1 MTERAIGPEKKFDVR
16 LALSFVL
23 VAAAGVYAV
32 LFGDPYIAILAL
44 PFFALGC
51 ARGKHP
57 YVLTALA
64 LLPAALL
71 LAISFGKSVATGMPL
86 VAYDHFFLRGNL
98 VMLAYNDWRV
108 ASGLLLTAVA
118 IFFYARAMLSG
129 KGSFSVFEKGGLVA
143 LALVAGYCIYAMRT
157 EPQIAIWEPQSH
169 YPTIRTFVKSTQATN
184 PQLQLTAEAA
194 PDAVPEATLD
204 RTVPLAMTA
213 PSDKPDIFF
222 ILQESTFLPEILR
235 PEHRS
240 KHLFA
245 GDAAQ
250 RGPLRVHT
258 YGGGTWRTEFSL
270 TTQMRASE
278 FGGDGLYVFHQL
290 EGRVHRSI
298 FSELKKLGYRT
309 VVFYPV
315 PGFFINAAPFYASIG
330 VDEFYDP
337 QSLGINKGW
346 DWKTPDEKFY
356 QAMLKKLENSPQ
368 PVVAL
373 MLTISQHGPHATQDP
388 MTDYVERF
396 DAADRAYGDF
406 IDQVAARGRRAGVV
420 TFGDHQPEFTLR
432 YIADETARYTTTY
445 DIRCV
450 NFACTGAPDLAKPRD
465 IVMLAPDA
473 LERFGF
479 GLDDLSLAQRSAFA
493 GCEGDTSLCGEA
505 SRLRFNTAFSHYF
518 E

>member
-1 MTERAIGPEKKFDVR
+1 MIIRAFGSDRKIDVR
-16 LALSFVL
+16 LALSFLL

-32 LFGDPYIAILAL
+32 VFNDPYVAILAL

-57 YVLTALA
+57 LVLTALA

-71 LAISFGKSVATGMPL
+71 LAISFGKSVATDMPL

-108 ASGLLLTAVA
+108 ASGLVLAALAV
-118 IFFYARAMLSG
+118 FFYAKTMLSG
-129 KGSFSVFEKGGLVA
+129 KGRFSPFEKGGLVA
-143 LALVAGYCIYAMRT
+143 LVVVSGACIYAMRS
-157 EPQIAIWEPQSH
+157 EPQIAIWEPESNF
-169 YPTIRTFVKSTQATN
+169 PTIRTFVKSTQATN
-184 PQLQLTAEAA
+184 PQLQLAAGEDMAGVPDLTA
-194 PDAVPEATLD
+194 
-204 RTVPLAMTA
+204 PLAMTA
-213 PSDKPDIFF
+213 PADKPDIFF
-222 ILQESTFLPEILR
+222 VLQESTFLPEVLR
-235 PEHRS
+235 PDHHS

-245 GDAAQ
+245 GDAGQ
-250 RGPLRVHT
+250 RGPLKVHT

-298 FSELKKLGYRT
+298 FTELKKLGYRT

-337 QSLGINKGW
+337 ESLGINKGW
-346 DWKTPDEKFY
+346 DWQTPDEKFY
-356 QAMLKKLENSPQ
+356 TAMLKKLENSPQ

-373 MLTISQHGPHATQDP
+373 MLTISQHGPHATKDP
-388 MTDYVERF
+388 MADYVARF
-396 DAADRAYGDF
+396 DAADHAFGDF
-406 IDQVAARGRRAGVV
+406 MTQVAARGRRAGVV

-432 YIADETARYTTTY
+432 YIDDEKTRYTTTY

-450 NFACTGAPDLAKPRD
+450 NFACNGAPDLEKPLD
-465 IVMLAPDA
+465 IVMLAPAA

-479 GLDDLSLAQRSAFA
+479 GLDDLSLAQRSAFT
-493 GCEGDTSLCGEA
+493 GCEGDTSLCDEA

>member
-1 MTERAIGPEKKFDVR
+1 MSTRALSSAKTLNVR
-16 LALSFVL
+16 LALSFLL
-23 VAAAGVYAV
+23 VAAAAVYAY
-32 LFGDPYIAILAL
+32 LLDDPYIALLAL

-57 YVLTALA
+57 VVLGALA
-64 LLPAALL
+64 LLPTALVV
-71 LAISFGKSVATGMPL
+71 AISFAKSTATGVPL

-108 ASGLLLTAVA
+108 ASGLVLTAAA
-118 IFFYARAMLSG
+118 IFFYGRSLLSG
-129 KGSFSVFEKGGLVA
+129 RGRFTPFEKGALAA
-143 LALVAGYCIYAMRT
+143 LALTSGYCIHGMRS
-157 EPQIAIWEPQSH
+157 EPQIAIWEPRSH
-169 YPTIRTFVKSTQATN
+169 YPTARTFVKSMAA
-184 PQLQLTAEAA
+184 PSPKLQLIGNAKAEDAA
-194 PDAVPEATLD
+194 PAQP
-204 RTVPLAMTA
+204 MTA
-213 PSDKPDIFF
+213 PADRPDIFF
-222 ILQESTFLPEILR
+222 ILQESTFLPEVLR
-235 PEHRS
+235 PAHRP

-245 GDAAQ
+245 GKAAQ
-250 RGPLRVHT
+250 RGPLKVHT

-270 TTQMRASE
+270 TTQMRAKE

-290 EGRVHRSI
+290 EGRVQRSI
-298 FSELKKLGYRT
+298 FTELKKLGYRT

-337 QSLGINKGW
+337 QSLGISKGW
-346 DWKTPDEKFY
+346 DWKIPDEKFY
-356 QAMLKKLENSPQ
+356 AAMLKKLENSPQ

-388 MTDYVERF
+388 MTDYVARF
-396 DAADRAYGDF
+396 DAADAAYGKFLGDLS
-406 IDQVAARGRRAGVV
+406 ARGRKAGVV

-432 YIADETARYTTTY
+432 FISDERTRYLTTY

-450 NFACTGAPDLAKPRD
+450 NFACAEPVGAEASKALD
-465 IVMLAPDA
+465 IVMLAPAA

-479 GLDDLSLAQRSAFA
+479 GLDNLSLAQRKAFQH
-493 GCEGDTSLCGEA
+493 CQDDTDRCVEA
-505 SRLRFNTAFSHYF
+505 ERLEFNTAFSQYF

>member
-1 MTERAIGPEKKFDVR
+1 MTARALGSVQNFDIR
-16 LALSFVL
+16 LALSFIFI
-23 VAAAGVYAV
+23 AAAAVYCFV
-32 LFGDPYIAILAL
+32 FDDPYTALLVL

-51 ARGKHP
+51 GRGKHP
-57 YVLTALA
+57 LVLTALA

-71 LAISFGKSVATGMPL
+71 LAVSFAKSLATGIPL
-86 VAYDHFFLRGNL
+86 VAYDHLFLRGNV

-108 ASGLLLTAVA
+108 ASGLVLVVA
-118 IFFYARAMLSG
+118 ATFFYAKAMLAG
-129 KGSFSVFEKGGLVA
+129 RGVFSRFEKIGLVA
-143 LALVAGYCIYAMRT
+143 LALVSGYCIHAMRS
-157 EPQIAIWEPQSH
+157 EAQIAIWEPAFQL
-169 YPTIRTFVKSTQATN
+169 PTLKTFVKSAAA
-184 PQLQLTAEAA
+184 PSPRLQLIANAEAA
-194 PDAVPEATLD
+194 LPPTSQQGLV
-204 RTVPLAMTA
+204 A
-213 PSDKPDIFF
+213 PADKPDIFF

-235 PEHRS
+235 PEHRPRR
-240 KHLFA
+240 LF
-245 GDAAQ
+245 GPGAAQ
-250 RGPLRVHT
+250 RGPLKVHT

-270 TTQMRASE
+270 TTQMRAQE
-278 FGGDGLYVFHQL
+278 FGSDGLYVFHQL

-298 FSELKKLGYRT
+298 FTELKKLGYRT

-346 DWKTPDEKFY
+346 DWKTPDEAFY
-356 QAMLKKLENSPQ
+356 KAMLKKLENSPQ

-388 MTDYVERF
+388 LTDYIERF
-396 DAADRAYGDF
+396 DTADRAHGDF
-406 IDQVAARGRRAGVV
+406 LDALAARGRSAGVV

-432 YIADETARYTTTY
+432 FISDERARHLTTY

-450 NFACTGAPDLAKPRD
+450 NFTCAGADAAATEKALD
-465 IVMLAPDA
+465 IVMLAPAA

-479 GLDDLSLAQRSAFA
+479 GLDDLSLAQRKAFQN
-493 GCEGDTSLCGEA
+493 CESDTDLCVETE
-505 SRLRFNTAFSHYF
+505 RLEFNTAFSKYF